1 MMDHW
6 QEQID
11 LYEPLTNDALP
22 FKERR
27 DTIVARIKASR
38 WFANDDGDLA
48 IQLEDLANAEDKD
61 DFDEAWESIYD
72 LADSDRVWLNAFA
85 PRSKETTPP

>member
-1 MMDHW
+1 MARW

-11 LYEPLTNDALP
+11 LYEPLSNDALP
-22 FKERR
+22 FTERR
-27 DTIVARIKASR
+27 DTIVARIRTSR
-38 WFANDDGDLA
+38 WFARDDGDLA
-48 IQLEDLANAEDKD
+48 ILLEDLAGAADED
-61 DFDEAWESIYD
+61 DFDEAWNGIYD

>member
-1 MMDHW
+1 MARWH
-6 QEQID
+6 EQID
-11 LYEPLTNDALP
+11 LHEPLNNDALP
-22 FKERR
+22 FTERR

-38 WFANDDGDLA
+38 WFANDDGDLG
-48 IQLEDLANAEDKD
+48 ILLEDLANAEDED

-85 PRSKETTPP
+85 PRDEAQRIEP

>member
-1 MMDHW
+1 MARW

-11 LYEPLTNDALP
+11 LYEPLSNDALP
-22 FKERR
+22 FTERR
-27 DTIVARIKASR
+27 DTIVARSRASR
-38 WFANDDGDLA
+38 RFANDDGDLA
-48 IQLEDLANAEDKD
+48 ILLEDLAGAADED
-61 DFDEAWESIYD
+61 DFDEAWNGIYD

>member
-1 MMDHW
+1 MMARW

-11 LYEPLTNDALP
+11 LHEPLNNDALP

-27 DTIVARIKASR
+27 DTIVARVKASR
-38 WFANDDGDLA
+38 WFARDDGDLA
-48 IQLEDLANAEDKD
+48 ILLEDLAGAADED
-61 DFDEAWESIYD
+61 DFDEVWNGIYD